1 MLAAGC
7 TELSVSHLPGLV
19 TAHCTARA
27 VSPPLATLQTAVAV
41 LHRIH
46 IKISIAVPQSK
57 LQGGGSAGDSAACLL
72 WLAAG
77 WRVCSR
83 GLCCMLTMA
92 SWVLPPLSRYS
103 PLLPL

>member
-57 LQGGGSAGDSAACLL
+57 LQGEGSAAGDCAACLP
-72 WLAAG
+72 WLAG
-77 WRVCSR
+77 SSHHCRVTR
-83 GLCCMLTMA
+83 
-92 SWVLPPLSRYS
+92 LSCHYNIF
-103 PLLPL
+103 LVAI